1 MKYDNKNSNN
11 NNNNNSN
18 NNDDDNNDVIIMI
31 VIRTCTKGL
40 QKIMAVVSFKACQ
53 NIRKKVK
60 SLMLIDDAT

>member
-1 MKYDNKNSNN
+1 MKYDNENSNN

-18 NNDDDNNDVIIMI
+18 NNDDNNDVIMI
-31 VIRTCTKGL
+31 VIRTCTKAL

>member
-1 MKYDNKNSNN
+1 MKYDNENSNN

-18 NNDDDNNDVIIMI
+18 NNDNNDVIIMI
-31 VIRTCTKGL
+31 VIRTCTKAL

>member
-18 NNDDDNNDVIIMI
+18 NNDDNNDVIITI
-31 VIRTCTKGL
+31 VIRTCTKAL